1 VEAEAETK
9 PSRWRGRSAV
19 RSGLL
24 TGLSYL
30 TLSGAGALAG
40 VYLAHKFGRNT
51 ETDGFMAAYGVYLV
65 LVLGAQAFRMVVVP
79 DLTRAEAQGRLTA
92 EYRAYAFAF
101 IVVAV
106 PVTAVV
112 AAFPGFF
119 GELVTGRL
127 PEQSADIAGRALA
140 WLVPAAFL
148 HLLAALSASAL
159 AARDRYGAAAAGYAL
174 GGVTSLVFFV
184 LAADSHGLIALAWG
198 LLLAGA
204 VTLALPLLALAIGGG
219 RVRHLRDGGPL
230 EVKRRL
236 SRLVVGVAVPLA
248 VQGLY
253 VIALRFAAGTGE
265 GNVTSLS
272 YAYLLAAMFVSA
284 TAFSLSLISAAPLTR
299 RGTDPA
305 AAAEHVVHA
314 AWISLAIVGAASGIV
329 AVVGGRFIT
338 WALGADYAGHV
349 GDELGRLVVYLAPWM
364 VGSAAF
370 SIVYP
375 LLFVMHRTRGLVP
388 LALAAVLVDIP
399 ISIAG
404 RAWGGLPGVA
414 VALGVSTLLLV
425 FGLMAALGPRVLI
438 PAAVGLARLSLVV
451 LAAAA
456 IAFGGASLLLAA
468 IPAALLGLVVYTG
481 ILVVTRELGLL
492 DAWHYVRA
500 LH

>member
-24 TGLSYL
+24 TGVSYL
-30 TLSGAGALAG
+30 ALSGAGALAG
-40 VYLAHKFGRNT
+40 VYLAHKFGRNV

-79 DLTRAEAQGRLTA
+79 DLTRAEADGRVAA
-92 EYRAYAFAF
+92 EFRAYAVAF
-101 IVVAV
+101 LAVAV
-106 PVTAVV
+106 PATAVV
-112 AAFPGFF
+112 VAFQGFF
-119 GELVTGRL
+119 GELITGRL
-127 PEQSADIAGRALA
+127 PERSAEIAGQALA
-140 WLVPAAFL
+140 LLVPAAFL
-148 HLLAALSASAL
+148 QLLAGLSASAL
-159 AARDRYGAAAAGYAL
+159 AARDRYGAAALGFAL
-174 GGVTSLVFFV
+174 GGLTSFLFFV
-184 LAADSHGLIALAWG
+184 LEADAHGLVALAWG
-198 LLLAGA
+198 LLLGGA
-204 VTLALPLLALAIGGG
+204 VSLVVPLLGLLLVGG
-219 RVRHLRDGGPL
+219 RIRHLRGAAPL
-230 EVKRRL
+230 EPRRRL
-236 SRLVVGVAVPLA
+236 SQLVVGVAVPFA

-253 VIALRFAAGTGE
+253 VIALRFAGGTGA
-265 GNVTSLS
+265 GSVTSLS
-272 YAYLLAAMFVSA
+272 YAYLLAATFVSA
-284 TAFSLSLISAAPLTR
+284 TAVSLSLISAAPLTR

-338 WALGADYAGHV
+338 WALGGDYAGQV
-349 GDELGRLVVYLAPWM
+349 GEELGRLVVYLAPWM

-375 LLFVMHRTRGLVP
+375 LMFVMHRTRVLVP

-404 RAWGGLPGVA
+404 RAWGGLEGVA
-414 VALGVSTLLLV
+414 VALGISTLLLV
-425 FGLMAALGPRVLI
+425 FGLMAALGRRVLI
-438 PAAVGLARLSLVV
+438 PATVGLARLSLVV

-456 IAFGGASLLLAA
+456 IAFGGASLVFAT
-468 IPAALLGLVVYTG
+468 IPAALLGLVVYAA
-481 ILVVTRELGLL
+481 ILVGTRELGLL

>member
-1 VEAEAETK
+1 MAAEAETK
-9 PSRWRGRSAV
+9 TSPWRGRSAL
-19 RSGLL
+19 RSGFL

-40 VYLAHKFGRNT
+40 VYLAHEFGRNS

-79 DLTRAEAQGRLTA
+79 DLTRAEAEGRLGA
-92 EYRAYAFAF
+92 EYRAYAVAF
-101 IVVAV
+101 LAVAV
-106 PVTAVV
+106 PACAVV

-127 PEQSADIAGRALA
+127 PESSAQIAGEALT

-174 GGVTSLVFFV
+174 AGITSLVFFV
-184 LAADSHGLIALAWG
+184 LAADAHGLISLAWG
-198 LLLAGA
+198 LALGGA
-204 VTLALPLLALAIGGG
+204 VALAVPLGGLFLGGG
-219 RVRHLRDGGPL
+219 RLRHLRGGGVEL
-230 EVKRRL
+230 GRRL
-236 SRLVVGVAVPLA
+236 TRLGVGVAVPLA

-253 VIALRFAAGTGE
+253 VLALRFAAGTGE

-272 YAYLLAAMFVSA
+272 YAYLLAAMFVTA
-284 TAFSLSLISAAPLTR
+284 TAFSLSLISAATLTR
-299 RGTDPA
+299 RGADPTA
-305 AAAEHVVHA
+305 AADHVVHA
-314 AWISLAIVGAASGIV
+314 AWISLAIVGAASGVV
-329 AVVGGRFIT
+329 AVVGGSFIT
-338 WALGADYAGHV
+338 WALGPDYAGHV

-375 LLFVMHRTRGLVP
+375 LLFVMERTRLLVP
-388 LALAAVLVDIP
+388 LALAAVLADVP
-399 ISIAG
+399 ISLVARHWAG
-404 RAWGGLPGVA
+404 LAGVA
-414 VALGVSTLLLV
+414 VALGVATLLLDL
-425 FGLMAALGPRVLI
+425 GLMALLGRRVLFR
-438 PAAVGLARLSLVV
+438 AAFGLARLSLVV

-456 IAFGGASLLLAA
+456 LAFGGAALLLAA
-468 IPAALLGLVVYTG
+468 IPAAALGVVVYAA
-481 ILVVTRELGLL
+481 ILLAMRELGLAE
-492 DAWHYVRA
+492 AWHYVRA

>member
-1 VEAEAETK
+1 
-9 PSRWRGRSAV
+9 
-19 RSGLL
+19 
-24 TGLSYL
+24 L

-40 VYLAHKFGRNT
+40 VYLAHKFGRNS

-79 DLTRAEAQGRLTA
+79 DLTRAEAEGRLA
-92 EYRAYAFAF
+92 EEYRGFAIAFL
-101 IVVAV
+101 VVAA

-112 AAFPGFF
+112 AVFPGFF
-119 GELVTGRL
+119 GELITGRL
-127 PEQSADIAGRALA
+127 PERSADIAGSALA

-174 GGVTSLVFFV
+174 GGITSLGFFV
-184 LAADSHGLIALAWG
+184 LAADAHGLISLAWG
-198 LLLAGA
+198 LVLAGS
-204 VTLALPLLALAIGGG
+204 VTLALPLLGLIAGGG
-219 RVRHLRDGGPL
+219 RMRHLRRGAFDIR
-230 EVKRRL
+230 RRL
-236 SRLVVGVAVPLA
+236 ARLVVGVAVPLA

-272 YAYLLAAMFVSA
+272 YAYLLAAMFTSA

-299 RGTDPA
+299 RGTDPDA
-305 AAAEHVVHA
+305 AAQHVVHA
-314 AWISLAIVGAASGIV
+314 AWLSLAIVGAASGVV

-364 VGSAAF
+364 VASAAF
-370 SIVYP
+370 SILYP
-375 LLFVMHRTRGLVP
+375 LLFVMHRTRPLIP
-388 LALAAVLVDIP
+388 LATVVVLLDVP

-404 RAWGGLPGVA
+404 RAWGGLTGVA

-425 FGLMAALGPRVLI
+425 LGLMAALGSRVLLQSG
-438 PAAVGLARLSLVV
+438 VGLARLSLAV

-456 IAFGGASLLLAA
+456 LSFGGASLVLAA
-468 IPAALLGLVVYTG
+468 VPAAALGLVVYAA
-481 ILVVTRELGLL
+481 ILIAVRELGLS